1 MMIKNNIIKLSEQKK
16 TKFVKKMVEQ
26 KKPKKTRSRSPEK
39 KALQF
44 EEILEV
50 GKQLFQERGQ
60 EGFTLAGLARKLDM
74 NKNNLYNYIKSK
86 RELWIAIR
94 NKFYEQYRDENR
106 KIINESTGSNLDTL
120 LRIFAHFFEFAEKD
134 FAAFRMM
141 HIIRVPSS
149 DKVGRFENEYKPFS
163 ILDGTTR
170 LIQNAIEKGEI
181 KEKNAATLSF
191 FIYSL
196 LLGAAE
202 VEKIMRDIEE
212 GEDKSAEKIEE
223 HTQFGNQNFT
233 SKEFRNYT
241 LQKIQKGLIEPN
253 LIVEEFEYKKKV
265 EKGRKSVSQLG

>member
-1 MMIKNNIIKLSEQKK
+1 
-16 TKFVKKMVEQ
+16 VKKLVEQ

-39 KALQF
+39 KAQQF
-44 EEILEV
+44 EEILEA
-50 GKQLFQERGQ
+50 GKQLFQDRGQ
-60 EGFTLAGLARKLDM
+60 EGFTLTGLASNLDM

-94 NKFYEQYRDENR
+94 NKFYSQYRDENR
-106 KIINESTGSNLDTL
+106 KIINESGDSNIGTL

-149 DKVGRFENEYKPFS
+149 DKIGRFEKEYKPFS

-170 LIQNAIEKGEI
+170 LIQKAIDEGEI
-181 KEKNAATLSF
+181 KETNAAILSF
-191 FIYSL
+191 FMYSL
-196 LLGAAE
+196 LLGATE

-212 GEDKSAEKIEE
+212 GKDKNGEKIEE

-241 LQKIQKGLIEPN
+241 LQKIKKGFISSDLV
-253 LIVEEFEYKKKV
+253 LEEFEYK
-265 EKGRKSVSQLG
+265 EKNNL